1 MKNFFIILSMK
12 ILNLILKI
20 CHKNGGNF
28 LGKIA
33 YDWNPEIFKYFKVNC
48 PVIAVSATNGKTMTN
63 NCIGYTL
70 KTAENKVVSNVEGNN
85 METGILSTILKN
97 CTLTGKI
104 KADYLVFEVDES
116 YIPVVFKDFRL
127 DTLVILNFFRDQ
139 LDRNGEV
146 ESLILRINE
155 FLKTYTGNLILNN
168 DDPNVARLG
177 QANPNNENVYYYSV
191 EKYQF
196 ATEQIKEAGEGKF
209 CPFCKTRLE
218 YEYYQYSHVGKFKC
232 PNCNFGDNKIYKLAT
247 NVDLKNRCFD
257 IDGDTYK
264 INGNSIYLIYNYTA
278 VYSVCSLYGISND
291 VVKKAFSTFALNNG
305 RLEEIKING
314 VPTIINLAKNPTGSN
329 VSLRILNE
337 DDSEKELLF
346 VLNDNIA
353 DGFDVSWIWDIN
365 FNNLNNVSRII
376 TSGTRAYD
384 IAIRIKTSGFP
395 AEKIEPY
402 LNLEDAVKA
411 FYKTDVK
418 KYVIANYTSLQP
430 TRHELKKFDEINKNN
445 NATDV
450 GTSDISKKEEIK
462 ANVKNSE
469 IDTKEALQSIDNT
482 DNSENQDNKEKSIK
496 ILYLYPDMLEL
507 YGDYGNIQVLKYRI
521 ESRGYKAII
530 DRYSIGNAAPNF
542 NDYDIVFAGGGAD
555 NEQSILAEDLVKY
568 KDNIKDAVNNG
579 VFFLLICGAYQL
591 FGKYYK
597 GVEGN
602 IIPGLEVFDYYTVAN
617 PDRKK
622 RCIGNIVIDATLDA
636 NINIKKSANSN
647 EYSSDNIDT
656 LNLKTKVIGFENHGG
671 QTFDISNSFGNV
683 LFGNGNKF
691 GDSEEGFFENNV
703 IATYLHGPLLSKNP
717 ELCDY
722 IIKYCLN
729 RKYNENIKL
738 TPLNDEFENLCRE
751 QLLNRFLEK
760 N

>member
-1 MKNFFIILSMK
+1 MKNFFIILAMK

-33 YDWNPEIFKYFKVNC
+33 FDWNPEIFKYFKVNC

-70 KTAENKVVSNVEGNN
+70 KTAGNKVVSNIEGNN

-146 ESLILRINE
+146 ESLILRINA

-177 QANPNNENVYYYSV
+177 QANPSNNNIYYFSV
-191 EKYQF
+191 DKYKF

-232 PNCNFGDNKIYKLAT
+232 PNCNFGDNEIYKLAT

-257 IDGDTYK
+257 IDENTYK

-291 VVKKAFSTFALNNG
+291 IVKKAFSTFALNNG
-305 RLEEIKING
+305 RLEEIKINN

-365 FNNLNNVSRII
+365 FDNLNNVSRII

-411 FYKTDVK
+411 LYKTDVK

-430 TRHELKKFDEINKNN
+430 TRHELKRFDEMNKNN
-445 NATDV
+445 NITKVEISQKGKFKTDV
-450 GTSDISKKEEIK
+450 ENT
-462 ANVKNSE
+462 E
-469 IDTKEALQSIDNT
+469 IDAKGTIQSISNT
-482 DNSENQDNKEKSIK
+482 DNLKYQNNKEKSIK

-530 DRYSIGNAAPNF
+530 DRYSIGDTAPNF
-542 NDYDIVFAGGGAD
+542 NDYDIIFAGGGAD

-568 KDNIKDAVNNG
+568 KDNIKEAVNNG

-622 RCIGNIVIDATLDA
+622 RCIGNIVIETNLCTSNILDA
-636 NINIKKSANSN
+636 DSTDVL
-647 EYSSDNIDT
+647 E
-656 LNLKTKVIGFENHGG
+656 NLKTKVIGFENHGG

-691 GDSEEGFFENNV
+691 GDSEEGFFKNNV

-722 IIKYCLN
+722 IIKYCLD
-729 RKYNENIKL
+729 RKYNENIVL
-738 TPLNDEFENLCRE
+738 EHLNDEFENLCRE
-751 QLLNRFLEK
+751 QLLNRFLG
-760 N
+760 

>member
-1 MKNFFIILSMK
+1 MKNFFIILAMK

-70 KTAENKVVSNVEGNN
+70 KAARNKVVSNVEGNN

-146 ESLILRINE
+146 ESLILRIND
-155 FLKTYTGNLILNN
+155 FLKTYNGNLILNN

-177 QANPNNENVYYYSV
+177 QANPNNENVYYFSV
-191 EKYQF
+191 DKYKF
-196 ATEQIKEAGEGKF
+196 ATEKIKEAGEGKF

-232 PNCNFGDNKIYKLAT
+232 PNCNFGDNEIYKLAT

-257 IDGDTYK
+257 IDENTYK

-402 LNLEDAVKA
+402 LNLEDAVNA

-430 TRHELKKFDEINKNN
+430 TRHELKKFDDINKNN

-462 ANVKNSE
+462 ANVENTE
-469 IDTKEALQSIDNT
+469 MDTKESLQNIDNT

-568 KDNIKDAVNNG
+568 KDNIKNAVNNG

-602 IIPGLEVFDYYTVAN
+602 IIPGLEIFDYYTVAN

-647 EYSSDNIDT
+647 EDSSDNIDN

-722 IIKYCLN
+722 IIKYCLD
-729 RKYNENIKL
+729 RKYNENIEL
-738 TPLNDEFENLCRE
+738 EPLNDKFENLCRK

>member
-1 MKNFFIILSMK
+1 MKNFFIILAMK

-33 YDWNPEIFKYFKVNC
+33 FDWNPEIFKYFKVNC

-70 KTAENKVVSNVEGNN
+70 KTAGNKVVSNVEGNN

-155 FLKTYTGNLILNN
+155 FLKTYNGNLILNN

-177 QANPNNENVYYYSV
+177 QANPNNENVYYFSV
-191 EKYQF
+191 DKYKF

-232 PNCNFGDNKIYKLAT
+232 PNCNFGDNEIYKLAT
-247 NVDLKNRCFD
+247 NVDLKNRCFY
-257 IDGDTYK
+257 IDGNNYK

-305 RLEEIKING
+305 RLEEIKITG

-353 DGFDVSWIWDIN
+353 EGFDVSWIWDIN

-402 LNLEDAVKA
+402 LNLEDAVNA

-430 TRHELKKFDEINKNN
+430 TRHELKKFDEISKNN
-445 NATDV
+445 TVTDV
-450 GTSDISKKEEIK
+450 KTSDISKKEEIK
-462 ANVKNSE
+462 TDIGNTE
-469 IDTKEALQSIDNT
+469 DITKEAIQNINNT
-482 DNSENQDNKEKSIK
+482 DNLNGQNNEEKSIK

-617 PDRKK
+617 SDRKK
-622 RCIGNIVIDATLDA
+622 RCIGNIVIDATLGS
-636 NINIKKSANSN
+636 NINIKKSANAN
-647 EYSSDNIDT
+647 DDSSDNIEN

-722 IIKYCLN
+722 IIKYCLD
-729 RKYNENIKL
+729 RKYNENVEL
-738 TPLNDEFENLCRE
+738 EPLNDKFENLCRE
-751 QLLNRFLEK
+751 QLLNRFLGK

>member
-1 MKNFFIILSMK
+1 MKNFFIILAMK

-33 YDWNPEIFKYFKVNC
+33 FDWNPEIFKYFKVKC

-70 KTAENKVVSNVEGNN
+70 KTAGYKVVSNVEGNN

-155 FLKTYTGNLILNN
+155 FLKTYNGNLVLNN

-177 QANPNNENVYYYSV
+177 QANPSNQNVYYFSV
-191 EKYQF
+191 DKYQF
-196 ATEQIKEAGEGKF
+196 ATEEIKEAGEGKF

-232 PNCNFGDNKIYKLAT
+232 PNCNFGDNEIYKLAT

-257 IDGDTYK
+257 IDGNTYK

-278 VYSVCSLYGISND
+278 VYSVCSLYNISND
-291 VVKKAFSTFALNNG
+291 VVKKSFSTFALNNG

-337 DDSEKELLF
+337 DDSEKDLLF

-365 FNNLNNVSRII
+365 FNNLNNVSRIV

-395 AEKIEPY
+395 VEKIEPY
-402 LNLEDAVKA
+402 LNLEEAIKA
-411 FYKTDVK
+411 LYKTNVK

-430 TRHELKKFDEINKNN
+430 TRHELKKFDEICQNN
-445 NATDV
+445 L
-450 GTSDISKKEEIK
+450 E
-462 ANVKNSE
+462 NVC
-469 IDTKEALQSIDNT
+469 T
-482 DNSENQDNKEKSIK
+482 DNISSDLNVSEMSQQKNDKTNSDNSDCLK

-530 DRYSIGNAAPNF
+530 DRYSIGDATPNF

-555 NEQSILAEDLVKY
+555 NEQSILANDLIKY
-568 KDNIKDAVNNG
+568 KDNIKEAVNNG

-622 RCIGNIVIDATLDA
+622 RCIGNIVIDANL
-636 NINIKKSANSN
+636 SSSN
-647 EYSSDNIDT
+647 DII
-656 LNLKTKVIGFENHGG
+656 KTKVIGFENHGG
-671 QTFDISNSFGNV
+671 QTFDISASFGNV

-691 GDSEEGFFENNV
+691 GDSEEGFFQNNV

-722 IIKYCLN
+722 IIKYCLD
-729 RKYNENIKL
+729 RRYNENVIL
-738 TPLNDEFENLCRE
+738 EPLNDEFENLCRE
-751 QLLNRFLEK
+751 QLLKRFLEK
-760 N
+760 